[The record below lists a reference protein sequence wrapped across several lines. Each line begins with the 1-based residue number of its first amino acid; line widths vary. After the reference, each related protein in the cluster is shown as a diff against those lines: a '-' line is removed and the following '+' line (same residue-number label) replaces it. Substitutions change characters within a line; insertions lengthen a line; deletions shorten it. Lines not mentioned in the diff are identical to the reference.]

1 MKISY
6 SQPKNDKKLRG
17 CLTVFNHTTR
27 WEKRKVEN
35 YFYNALN
42 HFIFEEAG
50 GGAIRHLANR
60 GYTAKQITESL
71 SFPIP
76 YEKVR
81 EAFTEH
87 LLENG
92 ILLREKPGTG
102 AMPEKAE
109 YVREYDRYGKP
120 SFRRVVVET
129 SESRP
134 ERQSTD
140 KKWVDTDFERFLT
153 LYRSGAQNLASAEGT
168 GLIRVQ
174 KNIYISCEFG
184 ADKKEDMLQ
193 VLDKRQNEY
202 LAGICFT
209 RRPMY
214 HLLDRRMF
222 DIAVKLW
229 ESGLPVGKVYIQR

>member
-1 MKISY
+1 M
-6 SQPKNDKKLRG
+6 
-17 CLTVFNHTTR
+17 
-27 WEKRKVEN
+27 EN

-42 HFIFEEAG
+42 HFLFEEAG

-81 EAFTEH
+81 EAFTKH

-92 ILLREKPGTG
+92 ILLREKPGVGT
-102 AMPEKAE
+102 MPEKAE

-129 SESRP
+129 SKGQP

-140 KKWVDTDFERFLT
+140 RKWMETDFEKFLI
-153 LYRSGAQNLASAEGT
+153 LYRSGAKSPVPAEET
-168 GLIRVQ
+168 DLIRAE
-174 KNIYISCEFG
+174 KNIYISWEFG
-184 ADKKEDMLQ
+184 TDKKEDMLR
-193 VLDKRQNEY
+193 VLDKGQKEY
-202 LAGICFT
+202 LEGICFT
-209 RRPMY
+209 GRLMY

-222 DIAVKLW
+222 GIAMKLW
-229 ESGLPVGKVYIQR
+229 ESGLPVGNVYVQC